1 MAVDLA
7 AALLPAVA
15 PMPPALMTVVTA
27 APALMAVVTAA
38 PAVPAAAGRRP
49 GPRRG
54 VFSAAA
60 TPSAA

>member
-15 PMPPALMTVVTA
+15 PVPPALRTVVTA

-38 PAVPAAAGRRP
+38 PAVPAAGRRP